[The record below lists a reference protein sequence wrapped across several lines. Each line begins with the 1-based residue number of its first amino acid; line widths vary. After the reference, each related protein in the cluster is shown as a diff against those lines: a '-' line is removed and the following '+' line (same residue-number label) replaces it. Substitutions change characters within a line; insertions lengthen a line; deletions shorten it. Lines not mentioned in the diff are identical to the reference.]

1 MKDLESGDPFELV
14 GVSRP
19 PGMSVDADRETA
31 RCLIEEYALTGFA
44 ASEIRD
50 LFASP
55 AYTMP
60 HAIYRR
66 RGAEFVSDLVA
77 DVFGDAE

>member
-1 MKDLESGDPFELV
+1 MKELESGDPFELV
-14 GVSRP
+14 AVGRP
-19 PGMSVDADRETA
+19 PGMNIDADRETA
-31 RCLIEEYALTGFA
+31 RCLIEEYALAGFA
-44 ASEIRD
+44 ASEIRA

-66 RGAEFVSDLVA
+66 RGAQFLSDLVT
-77 DVFGDAE
+77 DVFGDAG

>member
-1 MKDLESGDPFELV
+1 MKHVESSDPFELV
-14 GVSRP
+14 GVDHPR
-19 PGMSVDADRETA
+19 GIDVETDRVTA

-44 ASEIRD
+44 ACDVLE

-60 HAIYRR
+60 HAILQR
-66 RGAEFVSDLVA
+66 RGPAFVRALV
-77 DVFGDAE
+77 DSVFGGGR